1 MQITDREAYVIA
13 RSLKKGV
20 DQGYNDV
27 NFNINTDN
35 TSMVGLKRRGKKS
48 FVYIQKDGKMD
59 RTVRFP
65 AIKVPVDVDI
75 LSDTVEQAVN
85 GSVFLADQEL
95 NTSKAAFKN
104 DKAFQ
109 EEAEAASENIEDEE
123 TVKETIE
130 DEVVD
135 EDPVAEEPLAEPAD
149 FIEDLIS
156 KTSEPVVEPIAEVNE
171 NDPDEVIE
179 NVPDNTMEVPVETES
194 KDADDTEPVKEVIG
208 EVPKPVIEVAPVIR
222 THSPLATQI
231 SERPDDF
238 AQSISGIFREIAG
251 CDIDVAENL
260 FVKAAMIAISL
271 TGDTI
276 DDLANAVDADSR
288 DIIMADY
295 EDKLHRKNK

>member
-35 TSMVGLKRRGKKS
+35 TSMVGLKRRGRKS

-95 NTSKAAFKN
+95 DTSKAAFKN

-109 EEAEAASENIEDEE
+109 EEAEAVNDEE
-123 TVKETIE
+123 IADETIE
-130 DEVVD
+130 EETTD
-135 EDPVAEEPLAEPAD
+135 EDPITEEAPAEPSD

-156 KTSEPVVEPIAEVNE
+156 KTSEPVVEPNAESDKDVL
-171 NDPDEVIE
+171 DEVIE
-179 NVPDNTMEVPVETES
+179 NIPDDITE
-194 KDADDTEPVKEVIG
+194 APIEAEPESTVNAEPIKEVVN
-208 EVPKPVIEVAPVIR
+208 EVPKSVIEVAPVIK

-231 SERPDDF
+231 NERPEDF
-238 AQSISGIFREIAG
+238 AQSISGIFKEIAE

-276 DDLANAVDADSR
+276 DDLANAIDADSR

-295 EDKLHRKNK
+295 EDKLHRKNT